1 MKKLRVTGVRLIDG
15 GRPVDG
21 RRVELTC
28 TEKELPAVR
37 ERLKV
42 EMANEYLE
50 RLEVDLQYVELEVQE

>member
-1 MKKLRVTGVRLIDG
+1 MKKLQVTGARLIDG

-37 ERLKV
+37 EKLKA

-50 RLEVDLQYVELEVQE
+50 RLEVDLQYTEEG